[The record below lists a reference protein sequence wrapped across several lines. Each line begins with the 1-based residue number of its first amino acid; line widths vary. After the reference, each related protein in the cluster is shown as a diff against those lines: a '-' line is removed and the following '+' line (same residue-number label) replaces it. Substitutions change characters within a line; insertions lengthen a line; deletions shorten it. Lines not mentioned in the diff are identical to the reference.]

1 MRKELEF
8 LWIRSIWVLI
18 FSTHLISVDCFGQ
31 ISRKDSLQSMIES
44 ETIDST
50 RVNLLN
56 EMGLEHFYEEDFDSA
71 IDVFEQALDLAREN
85 KFKKG
90 EGYALKNIGLVEYY
104 RGNFTQV
111 FDSWTESLQI
121 FESIPD
127 TLGIANLSSNVGVI
141 YYDQGSYA
149 RALDFY
155 LQSLRYSEF
164 LDDPVRI
171 TTALVNIGGIYIQL
185 EEYDKALNNYEQLEF
200 YLDRLDD
207 PDIESA
213 YLLGIGEVY
222 SLKGDHE
229 IALGYYLNALKTT
242 KGTSDHA
249 HNLTMIGEE
258 EFKLGNRD
266 LAIKYYD
273 TAYTIASRD
282 NLPLDL
288 VQTRLAMG
296 RIYQEENPKKAIEI
310 YEEGAFIAKSMA
322 INEDLKDIYEG
333 MSNAYMN
340 LGDYRNA
347 YRYQEEFLKLKD
359 SIFNIQTDDKIRG
372 LQFDFDLQKKED
384 EIGLLEKEAQIQ
396 DLQEKRQRTVTWA
409 ISILLFFI
417 GLLALSWYRRYK
429 FTRATNKIIAEEKDR
444 SDSLLLNILP
454 EETAQELKDHG
465 KVRAKRYDQVTV
477 LFTDFVGFT
486 SYSQDLE
493 PEELVASVDH
503 YFSKFD
509 EIVERHGLE
518 KIKTIGDAY
527 MCAGGIPEPDDDHV
541 VSIIEVAFEFIR
553 FLEESKK
560 NIKDDLTAF
569 DVRIGLNTGPVVAGV
584 VGTKKFAYDIWGD
597 TVNVASRM
605 ESNSEP
611 GRINVSEYTYEL
623 IKDKF
628 DCEYRG
634 ELKVKNHGKMK
645 MYFVN
650 GPIAEN
656 GLEKK
661 STRSEKK

>member
-1 MRKELEF
+1 MGNTPGF
-8 LWIRSIWVLI
+8 LSIKIIWVLI
-18 FSTHLISVDCFGQ
+18 FSTHLICFHLSSQTGQ
-31 ISRKDSLQSMIES
+31 IDSLKSLLKEIES
-44 ETIDST
+44 DSSQ
-50 RVNLLN
+50 VNLLN
-56 EMGLEHFYEEDFDSA
+56 QVGMEYYMEEDFENA
-71 IDVFEQALDLAREN
+71 RGYFLRARDLAEEIN
-85 KFKKG
+85 FKKG
-90 EGYALKNIGLVEYY
+90 QAYALKNIGIIEYY
-104 RGNFTQV
+104 QGNFTEV

-149 RALDFY
+149 RALDYY
-155 LQSLRYSEF
+155 LQSLRYSEY
-164 LDDPVRI
+164 LEDPYRI
-171 TTALVNIGGIYIQL
+171 STALVNIGGVYTQMK
-185 EEYDKALNNYEQLEF
+185 EYDKAINYYQQLEF
-200 YLDRLDD
+200 YLDQIDD
-207 PDIESA
+207 PSIESA

-222 SLKGDHE
+222 SLTDDHQ
-229 IALGYYLNALKTT
+229 IALNYYLKALNTT
-242 KGTSDHA
+242 KGTPAYA
-249 HNLTMIGEE
+249 HNLTMIGKEE
-258 EFKLGNRD
+258 YELGSRE

-273 TAYTIASRD
+273 SAYAIASKD

-288 VQTRLAMG
+288 IQTRLAMG
-296 RIYQEENPKKAIEI
+296 RIYSDEDPRKAIEI

-322 INEDLKDIYEG
+322 INEDLKDIYHG
-333 MSNAYMN
+333 MSEAYLN
-340 LGDYRNA
+340 LGDYKNA
-347 YRYQEEFLKLKD
+347 FVYQEEFLKLKD
-359 SIFNIQTDDKIRG
+359 SIFNIETDDKIRG

-384 EIGLLEKEAQIQ
+384 EIDLLEKEAQILE
-396 DLQEKRQRTVTWA
+396 LQEKRQKTVTWA

-417 GLLALSWYRRYK
+417 GLLALSWYRRFK
-429 FTRATNKIIAEEKDR
+429 FTQETNKIIAEEKDR

-465 KVRAKRYDQVTV
+465 KVQAKRYEQVTV

-486 SYSQDLE
+486 SYSQNLE

-509 EIVERHGLE
+509 EIVERYGLE

-527 MCAGGIPEPDDDHV
+527 MCAGGIPEPDESHV
-541 VSIIEVAFEFIR
+541 VKIIDVAFEFIR
-553 FLEESKK
+553 FLNESKSEMK
-560 NIKDDLTAF
+560 ENITPF

-634 ELKVKNHGKMK
+634 EIKVKNHGKMK

-650 GPIAEN
+650 GPKVID
-656 GLEKK
+656 
-661 STRSEKK
+661 

>member
-1 MRKELEF
+1 MIVKKLD
-8 LWIRSIWVLI
+8 LKSIWVLFI
-18 FSTHLISVDCFGQ
+18 GTHLICASLFSQ
-31 ISRKDSLQSMIES
+31 NSRIDSLKSELES
-44 ETIDST
+44 RQLDS
-50 RVNLLN
+50 VKVDLLN
-56 EMGLEHFYEEDFDSA
+56 EMGLEYLYEEEFDEAKS
-71 IDVFEQALDLAREN
+71 VFEEARKTAEAFNFEKGQA
-85 KFKKG
+85 
-90 EGYALKNIGLVEYY
+90 YALKNLGLVHYY
-104 RGNFTQV
+104 QGNFAQV
-111 FDSWTESLQI
+111 FDSWTQSLQI

-127 TLGIANLSSNVGVI
+127 TLGIANLSSNMGVI

-149 RALDFY
+149 RALDYY

-171 TTALVNIGGIYIQL
+171 TTALVNIGGVYTQMQ
-185 EEYDKALNNYEQLEF
+185 EYEKALSYYEQLAL
-200 YLDRLDD
+200 YLDRIDN

-213 YLLGIGEVY
+213 YLLGTGEVY
-222 SLKGDHE
+222 SLKNDHKM
-229 IALGYYLNALKTT
+229 ALDYYLQALKSTQ
-242 KGTSDHA
+242 GTPDYA
-249 HNLTMIGEE
+249 HNLTMIGKEE
-258 EFKLGNRD
+258 YELGSRD

-273 TAYTIASRD
+273 SAYAIATRD

-296 RIYQEENPKKAIEI
+296 RIYMNEDPKKAIEI

-333 MSNAYMN
+333 MSIAYRN
-340 LGDYRNA
+340 LGDYKNA
-347 YRYQEEFLKLKD
+347 YVYQEEFLNLKD
-359 SIFNIQTDDKIRG
+359 SIFNIDTDDKIRG

-396 DLQEKRQRTVTWA
+396 ELQEKRQKTITWA
-409 ISILLFFI
+409 VSILLFFI
-417 GLLALSWYRRYK
+417 GLLALGQYRRFK
-429 FTRATNKIIAEEKDR
+429 FIKETNRIIANEKER
-444 SDSLLLNILP
+444 SENLLLNILP

-465 KVRAKRYDQVTV
+465 KVKAKRYEQVTV

-509 EIVERHGLE
+509 EIVEQHGME

-527 MCAGGIPEPDDDHV
+527 MCVGGIPEPDESHV
-541 VSIIEVAFEFIR
+541 VKIIEVAFEFIR
-553 FLEESKK
+553 FLNESKSGIQE
-560 NIKDDLTAF
+560 NITPF

-611 GRINVSEYTYEL
+611 GRINISEYTYEL
-623 IKDKF
+623 IKDEF

-634 ELKVKNHGKMK
+634 EIKVKNHGKMK
-645 MYFVN
+645 MYFVK
-650 GPIAEN
+650 GRIEDP
-656 GLEKK
+656 KK
-661 STRSEKK
+661 S

>member
-1 MRKELEF
+1 MLES
-8 LWIRSIWVLI
+8 RQPD
-18 FSTHLISVDCFGQ
+18 SV
-31 ISRKDSLQSMIES
+31 K
-44 ETIDST
+44 
-50 RVNLLN
+50 VNLLN
-56 EMGLEHFYEEDFDSA
+56 EMGLEHFYEEDFDRA
-71 IDVFEQALDLAREN
+71 KEVFEEARKTAVAIN
-85 KFKKG
+85 FKKG
-90 EGYALKNIGLVEYY
+90 QGYALKNRGLVNYY
-104 RGNFTQV
+104 QGNFSEV

-149 RALDFY
+149 RALDYY

-164 LDDPVRI
+164 LDDPTRI
-171 TTALVNIGGIYIQL
+171 TTALVNIGGVYTQMQ
-185 EEYDKALNNYEQLEF
+185 EYDKALNYYQQLEF
-200 YLDRLDD
+200 YLDRIEN
-207 PDIESA
+207 PKIESA

-222 SLKGDHE
+222 SLKDEHQM
-229 IALGYYLNALKTT
+229 ALDYYLKALKST
-242 KGTSDHA
+242 KGTPAYA
-249 HNLTMIGEE
+249 HNLTMIGKEE
-258 EFKLGNRD
+258 YELGSRE

-273 TAYTIASRD
+273 SAYTIATKD

-296 RIYQEENPKKAIEI
+296 RIYMNEDPKKAIEI

-333 MSNAYMN
+333 MSIAYRN
-340 LGDYRNA
+340 LGDYKNA
-347 YRYQEEFLKLKD
+347 YVYQEEFLKLKD
-359 SIFNIQTDDKIRG
+359 SIFNIETDDKIRG

-396 DLQEKRQRTVTWA
+396 ELQEKRQKTITWA
-409 ISILLFFI
+409 VSIMLFFI
-417 GLLALSWYRRYK
+417 GLLALGQYRRYK
-429 FTRATNKIIAEEKDR
+429 FTKETNKIIANEKER
-444 SDSLLLNILP
+444 SDNLLLNILP

-465 KVRAKRYDQVTV
+465 KVKAKRYEQVTV

-509 EIVERHGLE
+509 QIVERHGLE

-527 MCAGGIPEPDDDHV
+527 MCAGGIPEPDEGHIV
-541 VSIIEVAFEFIR
+541 KIIEVAFEFIG
-553 FLEESKK
+553 FLNDSKSGMKES
-560 NIKDDLTAF
+560 ITPF

-611 GRINVSEYTYEL
+611 GRINISEYTYEL

-634 ELKVKNHGKMK
+634 EIKVKNHGKMK

-650 GPIAEN
+650 GRIDGE
-656 GLEKK
+656 
-661 STRSEKK
+661 

>member
-1 MRKELEF
+1 MALSMF
-8 LWIRSIWVLI
+8 LVRA
-18 FSTHLISVDCFGQ
+18 Q
-31 ISRKDSLQSMIES
+31 ES
-44 ETIDST
+44 ETDSLLELLELQRRDT
-50 RVNLLN
+50 TQVNLLN
-56 EMGLEHFYEEDFDSA
+56 EISIAFLMEEDFDKSIQYA
-71 IDVFEQALDLAREN
+71 EQSLELSEELQFARG
-85 KFKKG
+85 KA
-90 EGYALKNIGLVEYY
+90 YALKNLGLVEYY
-104 RGNFTQV
+104 QGNFTRV
-111 FDSWTESLQI
+111 FDFWTQSLQI

-149 RALDFY
+149 RALDYY

-164 LDDPVRI
+164 LEDPVRI
-171 TTALVNIGGIYIQL
+171 TTALVNIGGVYTQMQ
-185 EEYDKALNNYEQLEF
+185 EYEKALNYYGQLEL
-200 YLDRLDD
+200 YLDQIDD

-213 YLLGIGEVY
+213 YLLGTGEVY
-222 SLKGDHE
+222 SLKDDHE
-229 IALGYYLNALKTT
+229 KALEYYLKALKSTE
-242 KGTSDHA
+242 GTPDYA
-249 HNLTMIGEE
+249 HNLTMIGKEE
-258 EFKLGNRD
+258 YELGNRE

-273 TAYTIASRD
+273 SAYAIATED

-296 RIYQEENPKKAIEI
+296 RIYLDENPKKAIEI

-333 MSNAYMN
+333 MSKAYLK
-340 LGDYRNA
+340 LGDYKNA
-347 YRYQEEFLKLKD
+347 YVYQEEFLKLKD
-359 SIFNIQTDDKIRG
+359 SIFNLETDDKIRG
-372 LQFDFDLQKKED
+372 LQFDFDLLKKED
-384 EIGLLEKEAQIQ
+384 QIGMLEKEAQIQ
-396 DLQEKRQRTVTWA
+396 ELQEKRQKTITWA
-409 ISILLFFI
+409 VSILLFFI
-417 GLLALSWYRRYK
+417 GLLALGQYRRYNFIK
-429 FTRATNKIIAEEKDR
+429 ETNRIIENEKER
-444 SDSLLLNILP
+444 SDNLLLNILP

-465 KVRAKRYDQVTV
+465 KVKAKRYEQVTV

-509 EIVERHGLE
+509 EIVEHHGLE

-527 MCAGGIPEPDDDHV
+527 MCAGGIPEPDENHV
-541 VSIIEVAFEFIR
+541 VKIIEVAFEFIR
-553 FLEESKK
+553 FLEESKDEMK
-560 NIKDDLTAF
+560 ESITSF

-611 GRINVSEYTYEL
+611 GRINVSENTYEL

-634 ELKVKNHGKMK
+634 EIKVKNHGKMK
-645 MYFVN
+645 MYFVK
-650 GPIAEN
+650 GRTVE
-656 GLEKK
+656 
-661 STRSEKK
+661 

>member
-1 MRKELEF
+1 MRMLKF
-8 LWIRSIWVLI
+8 RWVLCI
-18 FSTHLISVDCFGQ
+18 GLVSVLN
-31 ISRKDSLQSMIES
+31 SLLYSQSIE
-44 ETIDST
+44 IDSMLGLLRT
-50 RVNLLN
+50 SRPDTSQVKLLN
-56 EMGLEHFYEEDFDSA
+56 DLSISFLMEEDYDKSMDYA
-71 IDVFEQALDLAREN
+71 EQSLELAADLDYP
-85 KFKKG
+85 KG
-90 EGYALKNIGLVEYY
+90 KAYALKNLGLVNYY
-104 RGNFTQV
+104 QGNFTQV
-111 FDSWTESLQI
+111 FDAWTESLQI

-149 RALDFY
+149 RALDYY

-171 TTALVNIGGIYIQL
+171 TTALVNIGGVYTQMQ
-185 EEYDKALNNYEQLEF
+185 EYEKALRYYQQLEF
-200 YLDRLDD
+200 YLVRIDD

-222 SLKGDHE
+222 SLKGDHQM
-229 IALGYYLNALKTT
+229 ALDYYLKALKST
-242 KGTSDHA
+242 KGTTDYA
-249 HNLTMIGEE
+249 HNLTMIGKEE
-258 EFKLGNRD
+258 YELGSRD

-273 TAYTIASRD
+273 SAYAIATKD

-296 RIYQEENPKKAIEI
+296 RIYMNEDPKKAIEI

-322 INEDLKDIYEG
+322 LNEDLKDIYEG
-333 MSNAYMN
+333 MSEAYLN
-340 LGDYRNA
+340 LGDYKNA
-347 YRYQEEFLKLKD
+347 YAYQEEFLKLKD
-359 SIFNIQTDDKIRG
+359 SIFNIETDDKIRG

-396 DLQEKRQRTVTWA
+396 ELQEKRQKTITWA
-409 ISILLFFI
+409 VSIMLFFI
-417 GLLALSWYRRYK
+417 GLLALGQYRRYK
-429 FTRATNKIIAEEKDR
+429 FIKETNRIIANEKER
-444 SDSLLLNILP
+444 SDNLLLNILP

-465 KVRAKRYDQVTV
+465 KVKAKRFEKVTV

-486 SYSQDLE
+486 SYSQNLE
-493 PEELVASVDH
+493 PEELVDSVDH
-503 YFSKFD
+503 YFSRFD
-509 EIVERHGLE
+509 EIVDKYGLE

-527 MCAGGIPEPDDDHV
+527 MCAGGLPEPDDSHV
-541 VSIIEVAFEFIR
+541 FKMIEVAFEFIR
-553 FLEESKK
+553 FLEDSKSEMKES
-560 NIKDDLTAF
+560 ITPF

-611 GRINVSEYTYEL
+611 GRVNVSEDTYKL
-623 IKDKF
+623 IKDTYE
-628 DCEYRG
+628 CEYRG
-634 ELKVKNHGKMK
+634 EIKVKNKGMMK

-650 GPIAEN
+650 GVKDKER
-656 GLEKK
+656 LEKEIGIFAK
-661 STRSEKK
+661 V